1 MKSMDHRN
9 CLMKIMACH
18 LPCRHL
24 HPLLPLSTRLTP
36 RQLQLPKHQQQLPS
50 LRHIRLEFFL
60 QHRQSWSLLLMFHQS
75 QCHPHLWGSLLIFHQ
90 PQCHHHLWGTLLIQ
104 HRPQSHLNQ
113 SRLVSRLTQ
122 QKSIRTT
129 TQAQA
134 VSETAKEDRRM
145 TLCHL
150 TSLFQLSERQLTI
163 ESSTSGHSSP
173 KSRSWRRPSAS
184 RNSELRKSSS
194 KLANKWLKGFN
205 KTT

>member
-1 MKSMDHRN
+1 MFLHHDLQIISVIVLKMRLTRHLCQLRQRQKSCHFQSIEKSCLMHRQQFFMTNMVSWNFKFHLKFHLKKSFFLQKDRLMKSMDHRN

-24 HPLLPLSTRLTP
+24 HPLLQLSTRLTP

-75 QCHPHLWGSLLIFHQ
+75 QCHHHLWGSLLIFHQ

-122 QKSIRTT
+122 QK
-129 TQAQA
+129 
-134 VSETAKEDRRM
+134 
-145 TLCHL
+145 
-150 TSLFQLSERQLTI
+150 
-163 ESSTSGHSSP
+163 
-173 KSRSWRRPSAS
+173 
-184 RNSELRKSSS
+184 
-194 KLANKWLKGFN
+194 
-205 KTT
+205 